1 VAPFSRRRVDGVLLL
16 DKPTGTT
23 STAALSRVKRLY
35 NAEKA
40 GHTGTLDPLASGLL
54 PICLGHAT
62 RFAGMLLDAPKRYVA
77 TIRFGIATTTY
88 DAEGV
93 VTATQAVTF
102 DEARLRETMGRFTG
116 PQLQVPPAHSAL
128 KFKGRPHYE
137 YARAGIEVPRPPRHV
152 VIHAMRLVE
161 WNAPD
166 ARVEVECSKGT
177 YIRSLASRLGEEL
190 GCGAHLFALRRIGTG
205 GFAVG
210 QSVTFEALEAL
221 EAPARDRLLLPTAT
235 LVAHLPRVELGSAAA
250 GSFRHGRR
258 IALDGATG
266 PPDSAISA
274 AAFEGDVLL
283 GIGELRNGVLC
294 PHRVLA
300 GDST

>member
-1 VAPFSRRRVDGVLLL
+1 MTRRRVDGVLLL
-16 DKPTGTT
+16 DKPSGIT

-54 PICLGHAT
+54 PICLGNAT
-62 RFAGMLLDAPKRYVA
+62 RFAGMLLDAPKRYDA

-88 DAEGV
+88 DAEGDI
-93 VTATQAVTF
+93 TATHPVTF
-102 DEARLRETMGRFTG
+102 DEQRLLEMVGRLTG

-128 KFKGRPHYE
+128 KFEGRPHYE
-137 YARAGIEVPRPPRHV
+137 YARAGIDVPRPPRHV

-177 YIRSLASRLGEEL
+177 YIRSLAARSGEEL
-190 GCGAHLFALRRIGTG
+190 GCGAHLLALRRTGTG
-205 GFAVG
+205 GFAIA
-210 QSVTFEALEAL
+210 QAITLEALEAL
-221 EAPARDRLLLPTAT
+221 DPSARDALLLPTAT
-235 LVAHLPRVELGSAAA
+235 LVAHLPRIELGPAAA
-250 GSFRHGRR
+250 RSFRHGQQ
-258 IALDGATG
+258 IAVGGVTDLR
-266 PPDSAISA
+266 DSALPA
-274 AAFEGDVLL
+274 AAFEGHVLL
-283 GIGELRNGVLC
+283 GIAELRNGVLS
-294 PHRVLA
+294 PRRVLA